1 MCVDFECAGGGTF
14 TGRVCEIKI
23 AYFFKFKLK
32 FSFSI
37 CPCGHGDAGCSKCG
51 LCSTCISLQEADNDA
66 NKDNKQLQ
74 SELNRQRSKSL
85 IMRRKEKKLIA
96 EENPSTQVTDT
107 DKDPPRVAPLAPQM
121 LNLSTSS
128 PVVQVSCGLHHTV
141 VLTLAGEVFTF
152 GSNQYGQ
159 LGTGDLQPV
168 NGPVKVNVQG
178 AISQVS
184 AGSNHTVL
192 MTYKG
197 MVYTFGNYQK
207 GQLGRLPNDFQ
218 RDKTSGVGEDVS
230 AAANKTS
237 SGEYSGSTAG
247 ASSSRK
253 EEGGIASLLTQRQKF
268 LWHCA
273 PGAVLLVEESRILW
287 F

>member
-1 MCVDFECAGGGTF
+1 M
-14 TGRVCEIKI
+14 
-23 AYFFKFKLK
+23 YFR
-32 FSFSI
+32 I

-51 LCSTCISLQEADNDA
+51 LCSTCISLQEAENDA

-85 IMRRKEKKLIA
+85 IMRRKEKKSVA
-96 EENPSTQVTDT
+96 EENAGAQATDA

-121 LNLSTSS
+121 LNLSSSS

-141 VLTLAGEVFTF
+141 VLTLAGEVYTF

-207 GQLGRLPNDFQ
+207 GQLGRLPNDFP
-218 RDKTSGVGEDVS
+218 RDKATSVCGEDVY
-230 AAANKTS
+230 AKTNKTATS
-237 SGEYSGSTAG
+237 EHCGGTIIISGGT
-247 ASSSRK
+247 K
-253 EEGGIASLLTQRQKF
+253 DGGIASLLTQRQKF

-273 PGAVLLVEESRILW
+273 PGAVL
-287 F
+287 